1 MQCRGGEIGRHAA
14 LRWLWEKS
22 HRGSSPL
29 SGTILHQK
37 YALHKFKEKLIQ
49 KSREALRFLRSY
61 LMKSTAKRMAN
72 SELMVWLILCVIGIY
87 FLYPLR
93 KTIRFGID
101 LVGGT
106 YLTLEVK
113 TDAAIQAEL
122 VRKLQTMD
130 TKFKRERS
138 ISLISKTVQDNKLIL
153 TFENQQQTQEAAR
166 ILKADERE
174 MLQSIEKNTIT
185 LSFSDPMEKRIKDD
199 AVLRNIEVLR
209 TRLDRF
215 SVAEISIAKQGEKEI
230 IIELP
235 DVSNPQ
241 EAKEMIGR
249 AALLEFKIVEK
260 TGSSES
266 ELLLEYDGDLPDDL
280 QILPGERIHGHTP
293 YYVVQR
299 YAKVTGNML
308 SDARPAMGGK
318 STVDPIVQFS
328 FNEDG
333 ADKFYELT
341 SKNINR
347 QLAIVLDNEVI
358 SAPRIESAIRS
369 SGSIT
374 GSFTSDEVKK
384 LAYLLKSGSFVAPV
398 TFEEERQIGP
408 SLGAESIK
416 NGLYSCLGGFA
427 LVFLFSIYYYKLCGL
442 LAFLA
447 LIYNLIF
454 ILIGLGWMHAT
465 LTLPG
470 IAGMTLTI
478 GMAID
483 ASILIF
489 ERIKEEIA
497 KGSGIKNAIDT
508 GFSGAMGVILDGNIT
523 TFISGLVLY
532 NLGSGPIQGFAVTL
546 MLGIIA
552 TLIATLFFLRSFF
565 KFILNNFTVQ
575 KLSI

>member
-1 MQCRGGEIGRHAA
+1 MN
-14 LRWLWEKS
+14 
-22 HRGSSPL
+22 
-29 SGTILHQK
+29 
-37 YALHKFKEKLIQ
+37 
-49 KSREALRFLRSY
+49 
-61 LMKSTAKRMAN
+61 STAKRIA
-72 SELMVWLILCVIGIY
+72 SSGLMFWIALCIIGIY

-93 KTIRFGID
+93 KSLRFGID
-101 LVGGT
+101 LVGGS

-113 TDAAIQAEL
+113 TDTAVEAEL
-122 VRKLQTMD
+122 VRKLQAID
-130 TKFKRERS
+130 AKFKREKS
-138 ISLISKTVQDNKLIL
+138 ISLISRTIQDQKIIL

-166 ILKADERE
+166 ILKSDERE
-174 MLQSIEKNTIT
+174 LVQSVDRNSIS
-185 LSFSDPMEKRIKDD
+185 LSFSEPMEKRIKEDS
-199 AVLRNIEVLR
+199 VLRNIEVLR

-249 AALLEFKIVEK
+249 AALLEFKLVEK
-260 TGSSES
+260 FGSSES

-280 QILPGERIHGHTP
+280 QILPGERDHGRTP
-293 YYVVQR
+293 FYVVQK

-318 STVDPIVQFS
+318 TGVEPVVQFS

-341 SKNINR
+341 SKNHNR
-347 QLAIVLDNEVI
+347 QLAIVLDGEVI

-369 SGSIT
+369 TGTIT
-374 GSFTSDEVKK
+374 GTFTTQEVKK

-398 TFEEERQIGP
+398 TFEEERQVGP

-416 NGLYSCLGGFA
+416 NGLYSCLGGFG
-427 LVFLFSIYYYKLCGL
+427 LVFLFSVYYYKWCGL

-454 ILIGLGWMHAT
+454 ILIGLAWMHAT

-483 ASILIF
+483 AAILIF

-497 KGSGIKNAIDT
+497 RGSSVKNAVDT

-523 TFISGLVLY
+523 TFISGIVLY

-552 TLIATLFFLRSFF
+552 TLIATLFFLKSFF
-565 KFILNNFTVQ
+565 NFILNNFSIQ

>member
-1 MQCRGGEIGRHAA
+1 MESA
-14 LRWLWEKS
+14 
-22 HRGSSPL
+22 
-29 SGTILHQK
+29 
-37 YALHKFKEKLIQ
+37 
-49 KSREALRFLRSY
+49 
-61 LMKSTAKRMAN
+61 AKRIAR
-72 SELMVWLILCVIGIY
+72 SGLMFWIALAIIGMY

-93 KTIRFGID
+93 KSLRFGID
-101 LVGGT
+101 LVGGS

-113 TDAAIQAEL
+113 TDTAIEAEL
-122 VRKLQTMD
+122 IRKLQAID
-130 TKFKRERS
+130 TKFKRDRS
-138 ISLISKTVQDNKLIL
+138 ISLVSKTVLNRKIIL

-166 ILKADERE
+166 ILSSDERD
-174 MLQSIEKNTIT
+174 LIQAVDKNSIS
-185 LSFSDPMEKRIKDD
+185 LSFPEQIEKRIKEDS
-199 AVLRNIEVLR
+199 VLRNIEVLR
-209 TRLDRF
+209 TRLDKF

-260 TGSSES
+260 VGSNEN
-266 ELLLEYDGDLPDDL
+266 ELLFEYDGDLPDDL
-280 QILPGERIHGHTP
+280 QILPGERENGRSL

-318 STVDPIVQFS
+318 TGVEPVVQFS
-328 FNEDG
+328 FNEEG

-341 SKNINR
+341 SKNHNR
-347 QLAIVLDNEVI
+347 QLAIVLDGEVI

-369 SGSIT
+369 TGTIT
-374 GSFTSDEVKK
+374 GTFTTNEVKK

-416 NGLYSCLGGFA
+416 NGLYSCIGGFA
-427 LVFLFSIYYYKLCGL
+427 LVFIFSLYYYRLCGL

-447 LIYNLIF
+447 LLYNLIF
-454 ILIGLGWMHAT
+454 ILIGLAWMRAT

-497 KGSGIKNAIDT
+497 KGSSVTNAVDT

-523 TFISGLVLY
+523 TLISGIVLY

-546 MLGIIA
+546 MLGIVA
-552 TLIATLFFLRSFF
+552 TLIATLFFLKSLF
-565 KFILNNFTVQ
+565 KFILNNFSIQ

>member
-1 MQCRGGEIGRHAA
+1 
-14 LRWLWEKS
+14 
-22 HRGSSPL
+22 
-29 SGTILHQK
+29 
-37 YALHKFKEKLIQ
+37 
-49 KSREALRFLRSY
+49 
-61 LMKSTAKRMAN
+61 MKSTATRIA
-72 SELMVWLILCVIGIY
+72 SSSLMFWVGLCIIGIY

-93 KTIRFGID
+93 KSVRFGID

-113 TDAAIQAEL
+113 THAAIQAEL
-122 VRKLQTMD
+122 VRKLQSIE
-130 TKFKRERS
+130 TKFKRDRS
-138 ISLISKTVQDNKLIL
+138 ISLISKTIDGQKIIL

-166 ILKADERE
+166 ILKSDERDL
-174 MLQSIEKNTIT
+174 LQTVERNIIT
-185 LSFSDPMEKRIKDD
+185 LNFSEPMEKSIKKD
-199 AVLRNIEVLR
+199 AVARNIEVLR

-215 SVAEISIAKQGEKEI
+215 SVAEISIAPQGEKEI

-235 DVSNPQ
+235 DVSDPQ

-249 AALLEFKIVEK
+249 AALLEFKLVTK
-260 TGSSES
+260 MGSSES

-280 QILPGERIHGHTP
+280 QILPGEREHGRTP
-293 YYVVQR
+293 YYYVVQK

-308 SDARPAMGGK
+308 ADARPKLMGGA
-318 STVDPIVQFS
+318 TGMNPEVDFS
-328 FNEDG
+328 FNDEG
-333 ADKFYELT
+333 AEKFYELT
-341 SKNINR
+341 SKNIGR
-347 QLAIVLDNEVI
+347 QLAIVLDGEVI
-358 SAPRIESAIRS
+358 SAPKINSAIRN
-369 SGSIT
+369 SGRIE
-374 GSFTSDEVKK
+374 GNFTSDEVKK

-416 NGLYSCLGGFA
+416 HGLYSCMGGFG
-427 LVFLFSIYYYKLCGL
+427 LVFLFSIYYYKWCGL

-447 LIYNLIF
+447 LVYNLIF
-454 ILIGLGWMHAT
+454 ILIGLAWMHAT

-483 ASILIF
+483 ASILIY
-489 ERIKEEIA
+489 ERIKEELA
-497 KGSGIKNAIDT
+497 KGNSIKNAIDT

-523 TFISGLVLY
+523 TFISGIVLY

-546 MLGIIA
+546 MLGIVA
-552 TLIATLFFLRSFF
+552 TLIATLFFLKSLF
-565 KFILNNFTVQ
+565 KFILNNFSIQ

>member
-1 MQCRGGEIGRHAA
+1 MKLTARRI
-14 LRWLWEKS
+14 
-22 HRGSSPL
+22 GSS
-29 SGTILHQK
+29 Q
-37 YALHKFKEKLIQ
+37 
-49 KSREALRFLRSY
+49 
-61 LMKSTAKRMAN
+61 LMI
-72 SELMVWLILCVIGIY
+72 WLLLAVVGIY

-93 KTIRFGID
+93 KTLRFGID

-113 TDAAIQAEL
+113 TEKAVEAEL
-122 VRKLQTMD
+122 LTKLHAID
-130 TKFKRERS
+130 AKFKRERA
-138 ISLISKTVQDNKLIL
+138 INLISRTIQDSKIIL
-153 TFENQQQTQEAAR
+153 TFENNQQAQDASR
-166 ILKADERE
+166 LLKADERE
-174 MLQSIEKNTIT
+174 LIQSVDRNTIS
-185 LSFSDPMEKRIKDD
+185 LNFSENQEKRIKDD

-215 SVAEISIAKQGEKEI
+215 SVAEIPIARQGEKQI

-235 DVSNPQ
+235 DVADPQ

-260 TGSSES
+260 TGSSEQ
-266 ELLLEYDGDLPDDL
+266 ELLLEYDGELPDDL
-280 QILPGERIHGHTP
+280 QILPGERHDGRTP
-293 YYVVQR
+293 YYVVQK
-299 YAKVTGNML
+299 YAKVNGGML
-308 SDARPAMGGK
+308 SDAKASMGGK
-318 STVDPIVQFS
+318 STVDPIVLFS
-328 FNEDG
+328 FNDEG
-333 ADKFYELT
+333 AEKFYELT

-369 SGSIT
+369 SGNIT
-374 GSFTSDEVKK
+374 GSFTSAEVKK

-416 NGLYSCLGGFA
+416 SGLYSCIAGFA
-427 LVFLFSIYYYKLCGL
+427 LTFLFSLYYYKFCGL

-447 LIYNLIF
+447 LVYNLIF
-454 ILIGLGWMHAT
+454 VLLGLAWMHAT

-470 IAGMTLTI
+470 IAGMVLTI

-483 ASILIF
+483 ASILIY
-489 ERIKEEIA
+489 ERIKEELA
-497 KGSGIKNAIDT
+497 KGNSLKNAVDQ

-523 TFISGLVLY
+523 TFISGVVLY

-552 TLIATLFFLRSFF
+552 TLIATLFFLRSCF
-565 KFILNNFTVQ
+565 KFILGNFAIQ